1 MSQEAISNT
10 AVEHEYG
17 ADQIQIL
24 EGLEAVRKRPGMYIG
39 TTSSR
44 GLHHLVYEIV
54 DNSVDEA
61 LAGFCDTIDVRI
73 NEGNSVTVIDNGRG
87 IPVGINHKAGIPAV
101 EVVFTILHAGGK
113 FGGGGYK
120 VSGGLHGVGASVVNA
135 LSEWLEVEICQEG
148 KVYKQRYERGHVC
161 YPLKETGTC
170 PPEKTGTRITFM
182 PDKEIFTET
191 VVFDFDI
198 LKIRMREMAFLTK
211 GLRIILRDGRRSREH
226 VETLEGI
233 AGHENRQI
241 NELLK
246 RAENDRKE
254 EAEENEKGLAEESE
268 YAVVK
273 ETAEAV
279 KEEVWKEKKVEFC
292 YEGGIKEFVTYLN
305 RSKAPL
311 YENVLYFEGEK
322 NNVYVEV
329 SFQHN
334 DSFNESVFSF
344 VNNINT
350 PEGGTHL
357 QGFRNALTKTFNDY
371 ARNAKL
377 LKDNEPNLSG
387 EDIREGL
394 TAIISVKIEDPQ
406 FEGQTKQK
414 LGNSEARGAVDNIV
428 SEQLTYF
435 LELNPMVAKSICE
448 KSILAQRAR
457 EAARKARDLTR
468 RKTALDGMALPGKL
482 ADCSEKD
489 PKNCEIYIV
498 EGDSAGGSAKTAR
511 ARATQAI
518 LPLRGKILNVEKA
531 RLDKIFANAEIR
543 AMITAFGTGIHDD
556 FNIEKLRYD
565 KIILMADADV
575 DGAHICTLLLTFIYR
590 FMPALIKEGHVYLAK
605 PPLYKL
611 EKNKKIWYAYSDEEL
626 DSILKE
632 VGRDQNNKIQRY
644 KGLGEMDADQLWETT
659 MDPARRILLR
669 VNYDEEMESEL
680 DLTFTTLMGDKVEPR
695 REFIEE
701 NAKYVKNLDIK

>member
-1 MSQEAISNT
+1 MSEENMNSI
-10 AVEHEYG
+10 AVDQEYG

-39 TTSSR
+39 STSGR

-61 LAGFCDTIDVRI
+61 LAGFCDTIEVII

-87 IPVGINHKAGIPAV
+87 IPVGINQKAGIPAV

-135 LSEWLEVEICQEG
+135 LSDWLEVEICQEG
-148 KVYKQRYERGHVC
+148 RIYKQRYEKGNAC
-161 YPLKETGTC
+161 YPLKEIGEC
-170 PPEKTGTRITFM
+170 PRDKTGTKITFF
-182 PDKEIFTET
+182 PDASIFTET
-191 VVFDFDI
+191 TVFDYDI
-198 LKIRMREMAFLTK
+198 LKVRMREMAFLTK
-211 GLRIILRDGRRSREH
+211 GLRIILRDDRKDEASLSAE
-226 VETLEGI
+226 
-233 AGHENRQI
+233 HENGQI
-241 NELLK
+241 AELLL
-246 RAENDRKE
+246 RAQEDIREQEAQEGKE
-254 EAEENEKGLAEESE
+254 EKSETEPES
-268 YAVVK
+268 AK
-273 ETAEAV
+273 PGARKQRMA
-279 KEEVWKEKKVEFC
+279 EFC

-305 RSKAPL
+305 RSKEAL
-311 YENVLYFEGEK
+311 YESILYFEGVK
-322 NNVYVEV
+322 NGVFVEV
-329 SFQHN
+329 AFQHN

-357 QGFRNALTKTFNDY
+357 QGFRNAVTKTFNDY
-371 ARNAKL
+371 AREAKL

-387 EDIREGL
+387 EDIREGM

-414 LGNSEARGAVDNIV
+414 LGNSEARGAVDGVV

-435 LELNPMVAKSICE
+435 LEQNPSVAKIICE

-468 RKTALDGMALPGKL
+468 RKTALDTLALPGKL
-482 ADCSEKD
+482 ADCSDKNPE
-489 PKNCEIYIV
+489 NCEIYIV

-511 ARATQAI
+511 SRATQAI

-531 RLDKIFANAEIR
+531 RLDKIYANAEIK
-543 AMITAFGTGIHDD
+543 AMITAFGTGIHED
-556 FNIEKLRYD
+556 FDIKKLRYN
-565 KIILMADADV
+565 KIILMTDADV
-575 DGAHICTLLLTFIYR
+575 DGAHISTLLLTFIYR
-590 FMPALIKEGHVYLAK
+590 FMPDLIKEGHVFLAK

-626 DSILKE
+626 EGILRE

-644 KGLGEMDADQLWETT
+644 KGLGEMDAEQLWETT
-659 MDPARRILLR
+659 MDPERRILLR
-669 VNYDEEMESEL
+669 VNYDEEFESEL

-695 REFIEE
+695 KDFIEE
-701 NAKYVKNLDIK
+701 NAKFVKNLDI